1 MPMFKVE
8 ARDGSK
14 ALIVR
19 AYCFTCARKVAAME
33 SPANEFDLW
42 SSHDKVKTTWLPDR
56 YDDGIDGIKEVL
68 K

>member
-1 MPMFKVE
+1 MPVFKVE

-19 AYCFTCARKVAAME
+19 AYCIACARKVASME
-33 SPANEFDLW
+33 SPAEEFDLW
-42 SSHDKVKTTWLPDR
+42 SSRDKVKTTWLPDR